1 MEREARQVTVD
12 ARELQGG
19 FEKFLALAAEGVEV
33 VITEA
38 GKVTARILPP
48 DPGPR
53 PRRRRDLKVEP
64 RRRTGPRRLPPL
76 TGLRIPPEEVDR
88 IVREWR

>member
-1 MEREARQVTVD
+1 MQREGRKVTID
-12 ARELQGG
+12 ASELHEG
-19 FEKFLALAAEGVEV
+19 FEKFLALADEGVEV

-53 PRRRRDLKVEP
+53 PRPRRDLRIEP

-76 TGLRIPPEEVDR
+76 TGLHIPPEEVDR

>member
-1 MEREARQVTVD
+1 MEREERQITIDVS
-12 ARELQGG
+12 ELEGG
-19 FEKFLALAAEGVEV
+19 FEKFLALADEGVEV
-33 VITEA
+33 LIAEQ

-48 DPGPR
+48 DPGPK
-53 PRRRRDLKVEP
+53 PRRRRSLKIEP

-76 TGLRIPPEEVDR
+76 TGLHIPPDEVDR